1 MHARS
6 GTDIYDVV
14 CTADSVLIVFHH
26 QYRIAQVAQVGEGGE
41 QSLVVALVQADGGL
55 VKDVHHADQP
65 RADLGCQANPLRLA
79 PREGFGAA
87 IEGQV
92 VEAHIHQEAVACPQ
106 FLHDLVGDLAL
117 APLQAKLFKIQLGL
131 AHRHAGD
138 TGQRAL
144 IHEHVA
150 GVAAQAGAL
159 ALGAGVVGEK
169 LREFLAHRRGIRVAI
184 APLHVGNNP
193 FESVGAP
200 EHVAP
205 VVDVGKGDLLLAT
218 ALQDHLPV
226 FLVQLLKRRINVKAV
241 VLRQGGKHV
250 EVIDIAPVPAA
261 DRALRQAGLGVQ
273 HDALRIEI
281 LAYAEAVATGAG
293 ARRVVE
299 RE

>member
-1 MHARS
+1 M
-6 GTDIYDVV
+6 
-14 CTADSVLIVFHH
+14 
-26 QYRIAQVAQVGEGGE
+26 
-41 QSLVVALVQADGGL
+41 
-55 VKDVHHADQP
+55 
-65 RADLGCQANPLRLA
+65 
-79 PREGFGAA
+79 
-87 IEGQV
+87 
-92 VEAHIHQEAVACPQ
+92 
-106 FLHDLVGDLAL
+106 
-117 APLQAKLFKIQLGL
+117 
-131 AHRHAGD
+131 
-138 TGQRAL
+138 
-144 IHEHVA
+144 A

-159 ALGAGVVGEK
+159 ALGAGVVGK
-169 LREFLAHRRGIRVAI
+169 KFREFLAHRRGVRVAI
-184 APLHVGNNP
+184 TPLHVGNNT
-193 FESVGAP
+193 FKSVGAL
-200 EHVAP
+200 EHIAP